1 MMADFRSVKLQKLD
15 TIIRSLAERSQALD
29 GMLPSSDAAHKQIIV
44 LEQQVCESIAQD
56 LAALM
61 QQVSLGDVKRQAA
74 SMPQAAPVPA
84 PTAAAQA
91 AAPKRVQQQHQ
102 QQQQQ
107 QQQQNHSAAP
117 NYGGMSKAKA
127 DRERRKQNPAHR
139 EKEKARKAANMER
152 KIAERKARAAQEAQG
167 QN

>member
-29 GMLPSSDAAHKQIIV
+29 GMLPASDAAHKQIIM

-61 QQVSLGDVKRQAA
+61 QQVSLGDSKRQAA
-74 SMPQAAPVPA
+74 SMPQAPPVVAPPA
-84 PTAAAQA
+84 PAQA
-91 AAPKRVQQQHQ
+91 AVPKRLQQQHQ

-107 QQQQNHSAAP
+107 QNHAAAP
-117 NYGGMSKAKA
+117 NYEGMSKAKA
-127 DRERRKQNPAHR
+127 DREKRKQNPAHR

-167 QN
+167 Q